1 MMDQDKRMEI
11 LRMAQTIVTT
21 QYTDKRAQDHN
32 KWLAESEYMWK
43 NKGIRI
49 PYPSFPAMPSEAD
62 ILERAQE
69 MIKFVEGPEPAKY
82 VEEKVEEVKETPEVK
97 VVETPEVKV
106 VEVSKPETTVA
117 VVTEEP
123 KKADTKHEPEIPR
136 RSIESLYAEYRD
148 LSSADHAKSK
158 VDRKLEEE
166 TTFAGKFMP
175 SLLQTIGDMKSKWV
189 SH

>member
-1 MMDQDKRMEI
+1 MDQDKRMEI
-11 LRMAQTIVTT
+11 LRMAQNIVTT

-49 PYPSFPAMPSEAD
+49 PYPNFPAMPSEAD

-82 VEEKVEEVKETPEVK
+82 VEETVEEVKETP
-97 VVETPEVKV
+97 VVEKPAEPQVEAVQEPEPVK
-106 VEVSKPETTVA
+106 P
-117 VVTEEP
+117 
-123 KKADTKHEPEIPR
+123 EPEIPR
-136 RSIESLYAEYRD
+136 RSIESLYAEYRE
-148 LSSADHAKSK
+148 LSSADHAKAK
-158 VDRKLEEE
+158 VDRKIEEE